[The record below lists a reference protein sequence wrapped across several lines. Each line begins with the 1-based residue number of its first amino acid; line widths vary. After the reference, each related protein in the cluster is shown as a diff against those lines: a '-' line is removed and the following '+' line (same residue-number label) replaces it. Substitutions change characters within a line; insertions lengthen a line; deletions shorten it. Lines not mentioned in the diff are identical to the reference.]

1 MLEPLL
7 MIPGTLCDAL
17 LFKHQ
22 MEALADLAEC
32 RVVKHSS
39 SSDLKQVAADILAT
53 VEGNFAI
60 MGLSYGGI
68 IAFEM
73 WRQAPERITKMI
85 LLNTNHQKPSATTRA
100 KQQQFLGMS
109 ALGEFREVT
118 TDFLKDAML
127 HPKHASQPEMREIVL
142 QMALNTGKDAF
153 FNQVKAQL
161 NRPDSTT
168 DLPNIDCPV
177 LIMTGQQDSVC
188 TPKLHEEMAELIP
201 NSTLFLIE
209 ECGHL
214 STLEQPKIVNSLIR
228 NWWLAQDKL
237 PLSA

>member
-1 MLEPLL
+1 

-22 MEALADLAEC
+22 MAVLKDLAEC
-32 RVVKHSS
+32 RVVEHSS
-39 SSDLKQVAADILAT
+39 SDDLKEVAANILSE

-100 KQQQFLGMS
+100 NQQRFLGMS

-142 QMALNTGKDAF
+142 KMALNTGKDAF
-153 FNQVKAQL
+153 FNQIKAQL
-161 NRPDSTT
+161 NRPDSTH
-168 DLPNIDCPV
+168 DLPNIKCPV
-177 LIMTGQQDSVC
+177 LVMTGQQDMVC
-188 TPKLHEEMAELIP
+188 TPKLHEEMAQLIP
-201 NSTLFLIE
+201 NSTLFIIE

-214 STLEQPKIVNSLIR
+214 STLEQPETVNQVIR
-228 NWWLAQDKL
+228 KWWLEQETSFLCEKT
-237 PLSA
+237 S